1 MFNII
6 NINNKKQEL
15 DNILGCNNITNKNNL
30 NLTYNEALKLIEN
43 KNKLLKDLGKVEINI
58 SMTQNIIYKFYDS
71 MYIDKE
77 NYFEMISSLVEIF
90 YFYQFELSS
99 FLSDE
104 EILNYMYWEFN
115 NDCNGSLS
123 LLKDKLYVLK
133 EMLESGTYY
142 E

>member
-15 DNILGCNNITNKNNL
+15 DNILRCNNITNKNNL

-43 KNKLLKDLGKVEINI
+43 KNKLLKNLGKIEINI
-58 SMTQNIIYKFYDS
+58 STTQNIIYKFYDS

>member
-15 DNILGCNNITNKNNL
+15 DNILRCNNITNKNNL

-43 KNKLLKDLGKVEINI
+43 KNKLLKNLGKIEINI
-58 SMTQNIIYKFYDS
+58 STTQNIIYKFYDS

-77 NYFEMISSLVEIF
+77 NYFELISSLVEIF

>member
-6 NINNKKQEL
+6 KINNKKQEL

-43 KNKLLKDLGKVEINI
+43 KNKLLKNLGKIEINI
-58 SMTQNIIYKFYDS
+58 STTQNIIYKFYDS

-77 NYFEMISSLVEIF
+77 NYFETINSLLEIF
-90 YFYQFELSS
+90 YFYQLELSS
-99 FLSDE
+99 LLCDE

-123 LLKDKLYVLK
+123 LLKDKLNVLK

>member
-43 KNKLLKDLGKVEINI
+43 KNKLLKNLGKIEINI
-58 SMTQNIIYKFYDS
+58 STTQNIIYKFYDS

-77 NYFEMISSLVEIF
+77 NYFEMISSLIEIF

-99 FLSDE
+99 FLCDD
-104 EILNYMYWEFN
+104 EILNYIYWEFN
-115 NDCNGSLS
+115 NSCKGSLS

>member
-43 KNKLLKDLGKVEINI
+43 KNKLLKDLGKIEINI
-58 SMTQNIIYKFYDS
+58 STTQNIIYKFYDS

-77 NYFEMISSLVEIF
+77 NYFETINSLLEIF

>member
-43 KNKLLKDLGKVEINI
+43 KNKFLKNLGKIEINI
-58 SMTQNIIYKFYDS
+58 STTQNIIYKFYDS

-77 NYFEMISSLVEIF
+77 NYFEMISSLIEIF

-99 FLSDE
+99 FLCDD
-104 EILNYMYWEFN
+104 EILNYIYW
-115 NDCNGSLS
+115 
-123 LLKDKLYVLK
+123 
-133 EMLESGTYY
+133 
-142 E
+142 

>member
-15 DNILGCNNITNKNNL
+15 DNILRCNNITNKNNL

-43 KNKLLKDLGKVEINI
+43 KNKLLKDLGKIEINI
-58 SMTQNIIYKFYDS
+58 STTQNIIYKFYDS

-90 YFYQFELSS
+90 YFYQLELSS

-104 EILNYMYWEFN
+104 EILNYMY
-115 NDCNGSLS
+115 
-123 LLKDKLYVLK
+123 
-133 EMLESGTYY
+133 
-142 E
+142 

>member
-6 NINNKKQEL
+6 NINNKKQEI